1 MNRLRKLTK
10 NQPKPAT
17 TLQLVG
23 FVIGDE
29 MFGVDILTVQEI
41 IRDAT
46 ITPIPDSPDFLE
58 GVINLRGSIIPV
70 IDLRKRLKLVHPDAA
85 GPGCMDYYPYGR
97 RPCHRICRGPGHQ
110 GVECSRNSIKPP
122 PDIVVAGLKS
132 QYIRG
137 VCKLD
142 QRLLILLDF
151 SRILMVD
158 EIKKL
163 KSMKRSKVPVGAL
176 ACPDSPVGNDSL
188 FHAKGKRRMGKTILV
203 VDDSSI
209 MRKMIKQTLIGAGHT
224 VVGEAKSGDDAV
236 AICTKG

>member
-1 MNRLRKLTK
+1 MNEPFAQTD
-10 NQPKPAT
+10 QESTEPAT

-29 MFGVDILTVQEI
+29 MFAVDILTVQEI

-46 ITPIPDSPDFLE
+46 ITAIPDSPDFLE

-70 IDLRKRLKLVHPDAA
+70 IDLRKRLKLVHPADLD
-85 GPGCMDYYPYGR
+85 PDVWIIILTVEGR
-97 RPCHRICRGPGHQ
+97 VTGFIVDRVTKVLNVPA
-110 GVECSRNSIKPP
+110 ESIKPP
-122 PDIVVAGLKS
+122 PDIVVSGLRS

-137 VCKLD
+137 VCKLE

-163 KSMKRSKVPVGAL
+163 KSMKRPTVPA
-176 ACPDSPVGNDSL
+176 PV
-188 FHAKGKRRMGKTILV
+188 
-203 VDDSSI
+203 
-209 MRKMIKQTLIGAGHT
+209 
-224 VVGEAKSGDDAV
+224 
-236 AICTKG
+236 